1 MKSPKKKF
9 KKPLC
14 QSLNDDQQDESE
26 LFDSRQ
32 EAIKLFKK
40 IISPTKNKDFFR

>member
-9 KKPLC
+9 KQSLC
-14 QSLNDDQQDESE
+14 QSLDDDQQNDSD